1 MQHEVR
7 SVMVH
12 AVQMV
17 DQERAPASGEYDPG
31 IVRQRGGQVV
41 SHAAN
46 AVHETPH
53 DAALKCCP
61 SRPPYRIVGQ
71 GERDRRQLGGAGL
84 ERRSDQ
90 CGTGR
95 DGAPL
100 VDSVSV
106 YDLESDRRARVHHDD
121 AAWGRVRL
129 PILPHPAAASR
140 SGPRVSGVS
149 YASSNGSGIVERTR
163 ETDAPVRAF
172 RAAVTASA
180 VAGATEARPT
190 CSMGASGR
198 WEARA
203 SCQATAAEGSV
214 KSTDSLETENTWTS
228 SSSSKRP
235 PFTTL
240 LPTSRVRCIASL
252 AQVC

>member
-1 MQHEVR
+1 
-7 SVMVH
+7 
-12 AVQMV
+12 
-17 DQERAPASGEYDPG
+17 
-31 IVRQRGGQVV
+31 
-41 SHAAN
+41 
-46 AVHETPH
+46 
-53 DAALKCCP
+53 
-61 SRPPYRIVGQ
+61 
-71 GERDRRQLGGAGL
+71 
-84 ERRSDQ
+84 
-90 CGTGR
+90 
-95 DGAPL
+95 
-100 VDSVSV
+100 
-106 YDLESDRRARVHHDD
+106 
-121 AAWGRVRL
+121 
-129 PILPHPAAASR
+129 
-140 SGPRVSGVS
+140 VSGVS

-203 SCQATAAEGSV
+203 SCQAAAAEGSV

-228 SSSSKRP
+228 SSSSKRS